1 MGHRKL
7 KYPTAELELRFVA
20 HGGCRLV
27 VLMPHPHVRGMRLCV
42 ISTLWQV
49 EMFDVTAVLKRIHFV
64 FSVS

>member
-42 ISTLWQV
+42 ISTLSQV
-49 EMFDVTAVLKRIHFV
+49 EMFDVAAVLKTIHFV